1 MNLNPKFLKYEK
13 NNDVDAKFIGIAT
26 ISICDGKVMLR
37 YRVQSGKEG
46 KGLFFA
52 PFSCKSNEQW
62 QEAFIIDSNYESEEI
77 KSLIR
82 SGMNQAAKPSYA
94 QPQAT
99 QGSFSDMTIDDGK
112 VPF

>member
-13 NNDVDAKFIGIAT
+13 NCDPDPKFLGLAT
-26 ISICDGKVMLR
+26 ISICDGKVILR

-52 PFSCKSNEQW
+52 PFSQKMHDQW
-62 QEAFIIDSNYESEEI
+62 QDGFLIDSNYESEEI

-82 SGMNQAAKPSYA
+82 SGMNQAAKPNYA
-94 QPQAT
+94 QPQAN